1 MKEYNGS
8 IWSET
13 NKDGTVSVG
22 LTQNYIDNEL
32 MTCFHIMQA
41 DAQVLKKNGP
51 MLVIETNDGLSSLKS
66 PVTGRIMNFNDRARN
81 FPDKLKE
88 SDTILTI
95 LPDGV
100 KFVGKEK
107 PKVEPARMI
116 QDDIDELFANPQP
129 LQWEANIAPPP
140 PPQVQDNIGGF
151 IRNWAVDNQQAPA
164 LNRQRDEMNRQII
177 NNALNRVRR
186 PR

>member
-95 LPDGV
+95 LPDGIKFTGKV
-100 KFVGKEK
+100 KA
-107 PKVEPARMI
+107 EPARMI
-116 QDDIDELFANPQP
+116 QDDIDELFAHPQP
-129 LQWEANIAPPP
+129 
-140 PPQVQDNIGGF
+140 VQEQANIGGF
-151 IRNWAVDNQQAPA
+151 IHNWAVDNQQAPA